1 MKTKTRKFLKV
12 AGIIAAILLLIPQSI
27 KNPVE
32 GAGPESYH
40 HQTFWMPWGNHH
52 HHGIDIFAKRG
63 TPIHPACAGIVIAT
77 TDNTMLGGKTVSIL
91 GLHGRIYYYA
101 HMDEV
106 KTHMG
111 FLVTQ
116 NSVIGTVGD
125 SGNAA
130 GKACHCHFSILTMF
144 PRLGQWVSPSDY
156 TMRDDAFK
164 MFYVNPI
171 EALEGKQLW

>member
-1 MKTKTRKFLKV
+1 MNIEKRKLLKV
-12 AGIIAAILLLIPQSI
+12 AVIIAAILLLVPQSI

-32 GAGPESYH
+32 GAGPASYH

-63 TPIHPACAGIVIAT
+63 TPIHPACAGLVIST
-77 TDNTMLGGKTVSIL
+77 TDNRLGGKTVSIL

-125 SGNAA
+125 SDNAA
-130 GKACHCHFSILTMF
+130 GKPCHCHFSILTLF
-144 PRLGQWVSPSDY
+144 PRLSQWVSPGDY
-156 TMRDDAFK
+156 TMKDDAFK
-164 MFYVNPI
+164 MFLVNPVM
-171 EALEGKQLW
+171 ALDGEQLW